1 MVVKSA
7 TKKKLMDLGFSEA
20 MSNTLAQDRKW
31 DDVKDMSPD
40 EIYEIIRH
48 NLGLKVDSKKGDHGH
63 WDYTNKVA
71 LWRKLGRLEIK
82 VVKDDTGEVDTDR
95 VYISV
100 PYLSEEYQGMYN
112 FRTGVLIPR
121 HESFRG
127 LGSLFSRNA
136 TIFDW
141 HFVGPSNATTL
152 PADVEDGY
160 LTVMNQLQ
168 TPILTKILKK
178 MESGYLFPVMFE
190 SINRADILTLWD
202 EPPEDDEDFDGLG
215 SLFG

>member
-1 MVVKSA
+1 MMVVKSA
-7 TKKKLMDLGFSEA
+7 SKKKLIDLGFTNSMA
-20 MSNTLAQDRKW
+20 HLLANDRKW
-31 DDVKDMSPD
+31 DDIKDMSPE
-40 EIYEIIRH
+40 EIYEIIKIDLEQYLPWS
-48 NLGLKVDSKKGDHGH
+48 NVE
-63 WDYTNKVA
+63 KVA

-82 VVKDDTGEVDTDR
+82 VVKDDTGMVDTDR

-121 HESFRG
+121 HQSFRG
-127 LGSLFSRNA
+127 LGSLFSPA

-152 PADVEDGY
+152 PTDVEDGY

-168 TPILTKILKK
+168 TQTLTKILKK

-202 EPPEDDEDFDGLG
+202 EPSEDDEDFDGLG

>member
-1 MVVKSA
+1 MMVVKSA
-7 TKKKLMDLGFSEA
+7 TKKKLMDLGFSPSMA
-20 MSNTLAQDRKW
+20 HTLADDRKW

-40 EIYEIIRH
+40 DIYDILVESSQDI
-48 NLGLKVDSKKGDHGH
+48 VGDD
-63 WDYTNKVA
+63 WDYADKVG

-112 FRTGVLIPR
+112 FRTEVLIPR

-127 LGSLFSRNA
+127 LGSLFSPA

-152 PADVEDGY
+152 PTDVEDGY
-160 LTVMNQLQ
+160 LKVMNQLG
-168 TPILTKILKK
+168 TRTLTKILKK

>member
-1 MVVKSA
+1 MMVVKSA
-7 TKKKLMDLGFSEA
+7 TKKKLMDLGL
-20 MSNTLAQDRKW
+20 SNSMAHTLADDRKW
-31 DDVKDMSPD
+31 DDVKNMSPN
-40 EIYEIIRH
+40 EIYDILVESSQDI
-48 NLGLKVDSKKGDHGH
+48 VGDD
-63 WDYTNKVA
+63 WDYADKVA

-112 FRTGVLIPR
+112 FRTEVLIPR

-127 LGSLFSRNA
+127 LGSLFSPA

-152 PADVEDGY
+152 PTDVEDGY
-160 LTVMNQLQ
+160 LEVMNQLG
-168 TPILTKILKK
+168 TRTLTKILKK

>member
-7 TKKKLMDLGFSEA
+7 SKKKLIDLGFTNSMA
-20 MSNTLAQDRKW
+20 HLLANDRKW
-31 DDVKDMSPD
+31 DDIKDMSPE
-40 EIYEIIRH
+40 EIYEIIKIDLEQYLPWS
-48 NLGLKVDSKKGDHGH
+48 NVE
-63 WDYTNKVA
+63 KVA

-82 VVKDDTGEVDTDR
+82 VVKDDTGKVDTDR

-127 LGSLFSRNA
+127 LGSLFSPA

-152 PADVEDGY
+152 PTDVEDGY

-168 TPILTKILKK
+168 TQTLTKILKK

>member
-1 MVVKSA
+1 MVVRSA
-7 TKKKLMDLGFSEA
+7 SKKKLIDLGFTNSMA
-20 MSNTLAQDRKW
+20 HLLANDRKW
-31 DDVKDMSPD
+31 DDIKDMSPN
-40 EIYEIIRH
+40 EIYEII
-48 NLGLKVDSKKGDHGH
+48 KEVAQYSMGDVE
-63 WDYTNKVA
+63 KVA

-82 VVKDDTGEVDTDR
+82 VVKDDAGVVDTDR

-100 PYLSEEYQGMYN
+100 PYLSEGYQGMYN

-127 LGSLFSRNA
+127 LGSLFSRSA

-152 PADVEDGY
+152 PTDVEDGY

-168 TPILTKILKK
+168 TPTLTKILKK

>member
-1 MVVKSA
+1 MMVVKSA
-7 TKKKLMDLGFSEA
+7 SKKKLIDLGFTNSMA
-20 MSNTLAQDRKW
+20 HLLANDRKW
-31 DDVKDMSPD
+31 DDIKDMSPE
-40 EIYEIIRH
+40 EIYEIIKIDLEQYLPWS
-48 NLGLKVDSKKGDHGH
+48 NVE
-63 WDYTNKVA
+63 KVA

-82 VVKDDTGEVDTDR
+82 VVKDDTGMVDTDR

-127 LGSLFSRNA
+127 LGSLFSPA

-152 PADVEDGY
+152 PTDVEDGY

-168 TPILTKILKK
+168 TQTLTKILKK

>member
-7 TKKKLMDLGFSEA
+7 SKKKLIDLGFTNSMA
-20 MSNTLAQDRKW
+20 HLLANDRKW
-31 DDVKDMSPD
+31 DDIKDMSPE
-40 EIYEIIRH
+40 EIYEIIKIDLEQYLPWS
-48 NLGLKVDSKKGDHGH
+48 NVE
-63 WDYTNKVA
+63 KVA

-82 VVKDDTGEVDTDR
+82 VVKDDTGMVDTDR

-127 LGSLFSRNA
+127 LGSLFSPA

-152 PADVEDGY
+152 PTDVEDGY

-168 TPILTKILKK
+168 TQTLTKILKK

>member
-1 MVVKSA
+1 MMVVKSA
-7 TKKKLMDLGFSEA
+7 SKKKLIDLGFTNSMA
-20 MSNTLAQDRKW
+20 HLLANDRKW
-31 DDVKDMSPD
+31 DDIKDMSPE
-40 EIYEIIRH
+40 EIYEIIKIDLEQYLPWS
-48 NLGLKVDSKKGDHGH
+48 NVE
-63 WDYTNKVA
+63 KVA

-82 VVKDDTGEVDTDR
+82 VVKDDTGMVDTDR

-127 LGSLFSRNA
+127 LGSLFSPA

-152 PADVEDGY
+152 PTDVEDGY

-168 TPILTKILKK
+168 TQTLTKILKK

-202 EPPEDDEDFDGLG
+202 EPPKDDEDFDGLG

>member
-1 MVVKSA
+1 MMVVKSA
-7 TKKKLMDLGFSEA
+7 SKKKLIDLGFTNSMA
-20 MSNTLAQDRKW
+20 HLLANDRKW
-31 DDVKDMSPD
+31 DDIKDMGPN
-40 EIYEIIRH
+40 EIYEIIKSD
-48 NLGLKVDSKKGDHGH
+48 LTGYSPWSDVE
-63 WDYTNKVA
+63 KVA

-82 VVKDDTGEVDTDR
+82 VVKDDVGVVDTDR

-127 LGSLFSRNA
+127 LGSLFSPA

-152 PADVEDGY
+152 PTDVEDGY

-168 TPILTKILKK
+168 THTLTKILKK

-202 EPPEDDEDFDGLG
+202 EPPEDDEDFEGLG

>member
-1 MVVKSA
+1 MMVVKSA
-7 TKKKLMDLGFSEA
+7 SKKKLIDLGFTNSMA
-20 MSNTLAQDRKW
+20 HLLANDRKW
-31 DDVKDMSPD
+31 DDIKDMSPE
-40 EIYEIIRH
+40 EIYEIIKIDLEQYLPWS
-48 NLGLKVDSKKGDHGH
+48 NVE
-63 WDYTNKVA
+63 KVA

-82 VVKDDTGEVDTDR
+82 VVKDDAGMVDTDR

-121 HESFRG
+121 HQSFRG
-127 LGSLFSRNA
+127 LGSLFSPA

-152 PADVEDGY
+152 PTDVEDGY

-168 TPILTKILKK
+168 TQTLTKILKK

>member
-7 TKKKLMDLGFSEA
+7 SKKKLIDLGFTNSMA
-20 MSNTLAQDRKW
+20 HLLANDRKW
-31 DDVKDMSPD
+31 DDIKDMSPE
-40 EIYEIIRH
+40 EIYEIIKIDLEQYLPWS
-48 NLGLKVDSKKGDHGH
+48 NVE
-63 WDYTNKVA
+63 KVA

-82 VVKDDTGEVDTDR
+82 VVKDDTGMVDTDR

-127 LGSLFSRNA
+127 LGSLFSPA

-152 PADVEDGY
+152 PTDVEDGY

-168 TPILTKILKK
+168 TQTLTKILKK

-202 EPPEDDEDFDGLG
+202 EPPKDDEDFDGLG

>member
-1 MVVKSA
+1 MMVVKSA
-7 TKKKLMDLGFSEA
+7 SKKKLIDLGFTNSMA
-20 MSNTLAQDRKW
+20 HLLANDRKW
-31 DDVKDMSPD
+31 DDIKDMSPN
-40 EIYEIIRH
+40 EIYEII
-48 NLGLKVDSKKGDHGH
+48 KEVAQYSMGDVE
-63 WDYTNKVA
+63 KVA

-82 VVKDDTGEVDTDR
+82 VVKDDAGVVDTDR

-127 LGSLFSRNA
+127 LGSLFSPA

-152 PADVEDGY
+152 PTDVEDGY

-168 TPILTKILKK
+168 TQTLTKILKK

-202 EPPEDDEDFDGLG
+202 EPLEDDEDFDGLG

>member
-1 MVVKSA
+1 MMVVKSA
-7 TKKKLMDLGFSEA
+7 TKKKLMDLGLTEA
-20 MSNTLAQDRKW
+20 MSDTLADDRKW
-31 DDVKDMSPD
+31 DDIKDMGPD
-40 EIYEIIRH
+40 EIFEIIRH
-48 NLGLKVDSKKGDHGH
+48 NRGHLVGSRNGDHGH
-63 WDYTNKVA
+63 WDYADKVA

-112 FRTGVLIPR
+112 FRTEVLIPR

-127 LGSLFSRNA
+127 LGSLFSPA

-152 PADVEDGY
+152 PTDVEDGY
-160 LTVMNQLQ
+160 LRVMNQLQ
-168 TPILTKILKK
+168 TKTLAKILKK

-202 EPPEDDEDFDGLG
+202 EPPEDDEDFEGLG

>member
-1 MVVKSA
+1 MMVVKSA
-7 TKKKLMDLGFSEA
+7 SKKKLIDLGFTNSMA
-20 MSNTLAQDRKW
+20 HLLANDRKW
-31 DDVKDMSPD
+31 DDIKDMSPE
-40 EIYEIIRH
+40 EIYEIIKIDLEQYLPWS
-48 NLGLKVDSKKGDHGH
+48 NVE
-63 WDYTNKVA
+63 KVA

-82 VVKDDTGEVDTDR
+82 VVKDDAGVVDTDR

-127 LGSLFSRNA
+127 LGSLFSPA

-152 PADVEDGY
+152 PTDVEDGY

-168 TPILTKILKK
+168 TQTLTKILKK

>member
-1 MVVKSA
+1 MMVVKSA
-7 TKKKLMDLGFSEA
+7 TKKKLMDLGFSNSMA
-20 MSNTLAQDRKW
+20 HTLADDRKW
-31 DDVKDMSPD
+31 DDVKNMSPN
-40 EIYEIIRH
+40 EIYDILVESSQDI
-48 NLGLKVDSKKGDHGH
+48 VGDD
-63 WDYTNKVA
+63 WDYADKVG

-112 FRTGVLIPR
+112 FRTEVLIPR

-127 LGSLFSRNA
+127 LGSLFSPA

-152 PADVEDGY
+152 PTDVEDGY
-160 LTVMNQLQ
+160 LKVMNQLG
-168 TPILTKILKK
+168 TRTLTKILKK

>member
-7 TKKKLMDLGFSEA
+7 TKKKLMDLGL
-20 MSNTLAQDRKW
+20 SNSMAHTLADDRKW
-31 DDVKDMSPD
+31 DDVKNMSPN
-40 EIYEIIRH
+40 EIYDILVESSQDI
-48 NLGLKVDSKKGDHGH
+48 VGDD
-63 WDYTNKVA
+63 WDYADKVA

-112 FRTGVLIPR
+112 FRTEVLIPR

-127 LGSLFSRNA
+127 LGSLFSPA

-152 PADVEDGY
+152 PTDVEDGY
-160 LTVMNQLQ
+160 LEVMNQLG
-168 TPILTKILKK
+168 TRTLTKILKK

>member
-1 MVVKSA
+1 MMVVKSA
-7 TKKKLMDLGFSEA
+7 SKKKLIDLGFTNSMA
-20 MSNTLAQDRKW
+20 HLLANDRKW
-31 DDVKDMSPD
+31 DDIKDMSPE
-40 EIYEIIRH
+40 EIYEIIKIDLEQYLPWS
-48 NLGLKVDSKKGDHGH
+48 NVE
-63 WDYTNKVA
+63 KVA

-82 VVKDDTGEVDTDR
+82 VVKDDTGMVDTDR

-121 HESFRG
+121 HQSFRG
-127 LGSLFSRNA
+127 LGSLFSPA

-152 PADVEDGY
+152 PTDVEDGY

-168 TPILTKILKK
+168 TQTLTKILKK

>member
-1 MVVKSA
+1 MMVVKSA
-7 TKKKLMDLGFSEA
+7 SKKKLIDLGFTNSMA
-20 MSNTLAQDRKW
+20 HLLANDRKW
-31 DDVKDMSPD
+31 DDIKDMSPE
-40 EIYEIIRH
+40 EIYEIIKIDLEQYLPWS
-48 NLGLKVDSKKGDHGH
+48 NVE
-63 WDYTNKVA
+63 KVA

-82 VVKDDTGEVDTDR
+82 VVKDDAGVVDTDR

-121 HESFRG
+121 HQSFRG
-127 LGSLFSRNA
+127 LGSLFSPA

-152 PADVEDGY
+152 PTDVEDGY

-168 TPILTKILKK
+168 TQTLTKILKK